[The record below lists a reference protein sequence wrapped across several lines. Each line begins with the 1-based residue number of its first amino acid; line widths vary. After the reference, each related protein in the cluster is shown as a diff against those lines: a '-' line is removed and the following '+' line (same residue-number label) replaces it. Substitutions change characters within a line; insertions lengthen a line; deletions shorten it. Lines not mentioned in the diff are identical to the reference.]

1 MGVVLRTFLLAVILH
16 ASTAFAG
23 VPDGF
28 VEIRDVI
35 PGVVIDVRYFSEDNF
50 VGERIDGYEDA
61 RIYITREAAGALA
74 KVQAELAA
82 FGLGLK
88 MFDAYRPQ
96 RAVDHFVRWAE
107 DTADTKMKSRY
118 YPDVEKRHLFRD
130 GYIAAKSG
138 HSRGSTVDVTL
149 VSLDSGQPVELDMG
163 TDWDFFGPK
172 SWPSNTEVSAQA
184 RANRMLLQ
192 ALMVK
197 HGFRV
202 LAEEWWHFTLVG
214 EPFPETYFD
223 FVVE

>member
-1 MGVVLRTFLLAVILH
+1 MGSALRIFLLVIVLH
-16 ASTAFAG
+16 AIPAFAG

-28 VEIRDVI
+28 VEIREVI
-35 PGVVIDVRYFSEDNF
+35 PGVEVDVRYFSEDNF
-50 VGERIDGYEDA
+50 VGERIDGYEAAKIYLTRDA
-61 RIYITREAAGALA
+61 ASALA
-74 KVQAELAA
+74 KVQADLAA

-88 MFDAYRPQ
+88 IFDAYRPQ

-107 DTADTKMKSRY
+107 DTADTKMKAKY
-118 YPDVEKRHLFRD
+118 YPDVEKRRLFRD

-138 HSRGSTVDVTL
+138 HSRGSTVDLTL
-149 VSLDSGQPVELDMG
+149 VSIGSERPAELDMG
-163 TDWDFFGPK
+163 TAWDFFGPK
-172 SWPSNTEVSAQA
+172 SWPESMEVSAQA

-192 ALMVK
+192 SLMIK
-197 HGFRV
+197 HGFRG